1 MPSEYEI
8 TKRLD
13 IPRDLIWRVITT
25 NSRAFM
31 NHMVKD
37 GALNRMDS
45 TPVEPI
51 NEEPNQKTRKQ
62 IYVPKTVEIPAMVR
76 SVVDESVFDILEIKD
91 TQKWDDNKPFELNFC
106 INTAL
111 LGDCI
116 RMSGTTSFG
125 KCDDDDSR
133 ACMQTIRGT
142 CAVDI
147 PFVGWYVEQAI
158 IGTLMRGMFLLVRVL
173 TLSFRPHPFS

>member
-13 IPRDLIWRVITT
+13 IPREVLWEAITS

-31 NHMVKD
+31 DHMVKD

-45 TPVEPI
+45 TPVET
-51 NEEPNQKTRKQ
+51 EPPTGRTRKQ

-76 SVVDESVFDILEIKD
+76 SVVDESVFDILEIND
-91 TQKWDDNKPFELNFC
+91 TQRWDDERPYVLNFT
-106 INTAL
+106 IHTAV

-116 RMSGTTSFG
+116 TMTGTTSFD
-125 KCDDDDSR
+125 KCAEEPR

-142 CAVDI
+142 CQVDI

-158 IGTLMRGMFLLVRVL
+158 IGTQAVSHFPRNWRARVRA
-173 TLSFRPHPFS
+173 RAAADG